1 MKHSKVLTAIA
12 IVSSAMVLV
21 GCTGGGSGENPNSQS
36 QIVLSTTDMPQTL
49 NPAVTHVSTTVYL
62 AQLAFDGLTRPDSSF
77 QATPS
82 LAESW
87 EISDDGLEYTFFL
100 RKGVTFH
107 DGSPFTSADVKY
119 TWETILHPD
128 NATAATL
135 KPLFASIEGAKEFRD
150 GTADEVSGITLPD
163 DHTVHVKLASPYAPF
178 LNLSAFQSIL
188 SKKAYSAVP
197 PAELGT
203 NPETSRSAVG
213 TGPFKVE
220 KWSGNE
226 YIEYVAN
233 ADYWGGAPAVDR
245 LILKDVADKATIASQ
260 LRTGELDL
268 TGLFNTIPLEEYEA
282 FNSDENFTVVPLTG
296 EWNRLLQ
303 PNVDDPILSD
313 VNVRRALFH
322 AVDRE
327 EILESLYLGL
337 GEIVPG
343 GAIHSNSWA
352 HYEPKMQYNYDPE
365 LAKKML
371 DEAGWTMG
379 PDGVRVKDG
388 TKMSFKLITQNNFA
402 NDFPVLVQQYWKAI
416 GVEAKL
422 DIHDFTT
429 LQPLLANHEFQMNA
443 NWYPMGIYMDPDYG
457 MTRFTC
463 EGTRSYCS
471 PDIDGL
477 IKEAASM
484 LDQDERKAVYAE
496 IIEKFAESASQYW
509 VVQAQDIW
517 VMRSGVELSPNA
529 DTVILQ
535 FVNAREWKAS

>member
-1 MKHSKVLTAIA
+1 MKRSKVLAVVATI
-12 IVSSAMVLV
+12 SSAIMLA
-21 GCTGGGSGENPNSQS
+21 GCTGDGGENSSAPN

-49 NPAVTHVSTTVYL
+49 NPAVTHVSTTMYL
-62 AQLAFDGLTRPDSSF
+62 AQLVFDGLTRPDNSF

-87 EISDDGLEYTFFL
+87 EISPDGLEYTFFL

-135 KPLFASIEGAKEFRD
+135 KPLFSSIEGAGEFRA

-163 DHTVHVKLASPYAPF
+163 DHTVHVTLSSPYAPF
-178 LNLSAFQSIL
+178 LNLSAFQSII
-188 SKKAYSAVP
+188 SKKAYEAVP

-213 TGPFKVE
+213 TGPFKVVT
-220 KWSGNE
+220 WSGNE
-226 YIEYVAN
+226 YIEYAAN
-233 ADYWGGAPAVDR
+233 PDYWGGAPAIDR

-282 FNSDENFTVVPLTG
+282 FNSDANFTVVPLTG

-337 GEIVPG
+337 GEISPG
-343 GAIHSNSWA
+343 GSIHPNSWA
-352 HYEPKMQYNYDPE
+352 YSTPTTRYDYDPE

-371 DEAGWTMG
+371 DEAGWVMG
-379 PDGVRVKDG
+379 SDGVRVKNG
-388 TKMSFKLITQNNFA
+388 MRMSFQLITQNNFA
-402 NDFPVLVQQYWKAI
+402 NDFPVLVQQYWKDI

-471 PDIDGL
+471 PEIDGL
-477 IKEAASM
+477 IRDATAT
-484 LDQDERKAVYAE
+484 LDQDERKAIYAE
-496 IIEKFAESASQYW
+496 IVEKLAESASQFW

-517 VMRSGVELSPNA
+517 VMRAGVELSPDV

-535 FVNAREWKAS
+535 FVNAKDWKAS